1 MVKNIESMLI
11 KQKVLFKKN
20 ECDLIR
26 NLFKI
31 NPQNWNSQ
39 DRKFNSEAI
48 NQSLETEWIFDKLKT
63 FVETETDIQ
72 IQTIKKQIHFH
83 KFTKGDWFGKHNDIR
98 DRRLYAIGVLL
109 NDDFDGGDFKLH
121 NPNELTLDK
130 FIGNTY
136 IFDVRIE
143 HEITPI
149 LDGERY
155 SLLWF
160 LQNEHIQIPT
170 NTLI

>member
-26 NLFKI
+26 NLFKS
-31 NPQNWNSQ
+31 NPQNWDLK

-72 IQTIKKQIHFH
+72 IRTIKKQIHFH
-83 KFTKGDWFGKHNDIR
+83 RFKEGEWFGKHNDIR
-98 DRRLYAIGVLL
+98 DMRLYAIGVLL

-149 LDGERY
+149 LYGERY

-160 LQNEHIQIPT
+160 LQNEHIKTPT

>member
-1 MVKNIESMLI
+1 MAKNIESMLI

-26 NLFKI
+26 NLFKT
-31 NPQNWNSQ
+31 NPQNWNFK

-48 NQSLETEWIFDKLKT
+48 NYSLDTKWLFDKLKT
-63 FVETETDIQ
+63 FVETETNIQ

-83 KFTKGDWFGKHNDIR
+83 TFKEGEWFGKHNDIR

-109 NDDFDGGDFKLH
+109 NDDFDGGDFKLY
-121 NPNELTLDK
+121 NPNEIILNK
-130 FIGNTY
+130 VVGNAY
-136 IFDVRIE
+136 IFDVSIE
-143 HEITPI
+143 HEIAPI
-149 LDGERY
+149 LEGERF

-160 LQNEHIQIPT
+160 LQNEHIKIET
-170 NTLI
+170 NALI

>member
-1 MVKNIESMLI
+1 MAKNIESMLI
-11 KQKVLFKKN
+11 KQKVLFRKS

-48 NQSLETEWIFDKLKT
+48 NQSLETEWIFDKLTK
-63 FVETETDIQ
+63 FVDTETDIQ
-72 IQTIKKQIHFH
+72 IRKIKKQIHFH
-83 KFTKGDWFGKHNDIR
+83 TFKEGDWFAKHNDIR
-98 DRRLYAIGVLL
+98 DGRLYAIGVLL
-109 NDDFDGGDFKLH
+109 NDDFEGGDFKLY
-121 NPNELTLDK
+121 NPNEIILDK
-130 FIGNTY
+130 VIGNVY

-149 LDGERY
+149 LHGERY

-160 LQNEHIQIPT
+160 LQNEHIKTPT

>member
-1 MVKNIESMLI
+1 MVVT
-11 KQKVLFKKN
+11 QKILFKKN

-31 NPQNWNSQ
+31 NPQNWISK

-48 NQSLETEWIFDKLKT
+48 NYSLETEWIFDKLKT
-63 FVETETDIQ
+63 FVATETDIQ
-72 IQTIKKQIHFH
+72 IRTIKKQIHFH
-83 KFTKGDWFGKHNDIR
+83 RFKEGEWFGKHNDNKE
-98 DRRLYAIGVLL
+98 DRIYAVGVLL
-109 NDDFDGGDFKLH
+109 NNDFKGGDFKLY
-121 NPNELTLDK
+121 NPNEIILDK

-149 LDGERY
+149 LQGERY

-160 LQNEHIQIPT
+160 LQKEHIKFNI
-170 NTLI
+170 NKLL

>member
-20 ECDLIR
+20 ECELIK
-26 NLFKI
+26 NLLKI
-31 NPQNWNSQ
+31 NPQRWNLT
-39 DRKFNSEAI
+39 DRNFNSEAI
-48 NQSLETEWIFDKLKT
+48 NHSLETEWLFDKLKK
-63 FVETETDIQ
+63 FVETETNIQ
-72 IQTIKKQIHFH
+72 IRTIKKQIHFH
-83 KFTKGDWFGKHNDIR
+83 TFKEGEWFGKHNDIR

-109 NDDFDGGDFKLH
+109 NDDFDGGDFKLY
-121 NPNELTLDK
+121 NPNEIILNK
-130 FIGNTY
+130 AVGNTY
-136 IFDVRIE
+136 IFDVRID

-160 LQNEHIQIPT
+160 LQNEHIKTTT

>member
-26 NLFKI
+26 NLFKS
-31 NPQNWNSQ
+31 NPQNWDLK

-72 IQTIKKQIHFH
+72 IRTIKKQIHFH
-83 KFTKGDWFGKHNDIR
+83 RFKEGEWFGKHNDIR
-98 DRRLYAIGVLL
+98 DMRLYAIGVLL
-109 NDDFDGGDFKLH
+109 NDDFGGGDFKLH

-149 LDGERY
+149 LYGERY

-160 LQNEHIQIPT
+160 LQNEHIKTPT

>member
-1 MVKNIESMLI
+1 MLI
-11 KQKVLFKKN
+11 KQKHLFSKEECEFVL
-20 ECDLIR
+20 
-26 NLFKI
+26 NLVKS
-31 NPQNWNSQ
+31 NLQNWNFK
-39 DRKFNSEAI
+39 DRNFNSEAI
-48 NQSLETEWIFDKLKT
+48 NYSLETKWLFDKLKD
-63 FVETETDIQ
+63 FVERETKIE
-72 IQTIKKQIHFH
+72 IKKIKKQIHFH
-83 KFTKGDWFGKHNDIR
+83 KFIKGDWFGKHNDVR
-98 DRRLYAIGVLL
+98 DSRLYAIGVLL

-130 FIGNTY
+130 FIGNAY

-149 LDGERY
+149 LHGERY

-160 LQNEHIQIPT
+160 LQNEHIKTTT

>member
-26 NLFKI
+26 NLFKS
-31 NPQNWNSQ
+31 NPQNWDLK
-39 DRKFNSEAI
+39 DRNFNSEAI
-48 NQSLETEWIFDKLKT
+48 NHSLKTEWLFDKLKK
-63 FVETETDIQ
+63 FVETETNIQ
-72 IQTIKKQIHFH
+72 ITTIKKQIHFH
-83 KFTKGDWFGKHNDIR
+83 TFKEGEWFGKHNDIR

-109 NDDFDGGDFKLH
+109 NNDFKGGDFKLY
-121 NPNELTLDK
+121 NPDEIVLDK
-130 FIGNTY
+130 VIGNTY
-136 IFDVRIE
+136 VFDVRID

-149 LDGERY
+149 LYGERY

-160 LQNEHIQIPT
+160 LQNEHIKTTT

>member
-26 NLFKI
+26 NLFKT
-31 NPQNWNSQ
+31 NPQNWNLK
-39 DRKFNSEAI
+39 DRKYHSQPIDYSA
-48 NQSLETEWIFDKLKT
+48 ETHWLFDKLKT
-63 FVETETDIQ
+63 FVETETNIR

-83 KFTKGDWFGKHNDIR
+83 TFKKGEWFGKHNDIR

-109 NDDFDGGDFKLH
+109 NDDFDGGDFKLY
-121 NPNELTLDK
+121 NSIELTLDK

-149 LDGERY
+149 LNGERF

-160 LQNEHIQIPT
+160 LQKENIKFDI
-170 NTLI
+170 NKLL